1 MCGIL
6 VFRGFDI
13 RNQMSN
19 IESIL
24 SLRGP
29 DNYKIHI
36 YTKVHPEITFIA
48 SQLSLVG
55 TNCFPLVSNRGDILV
70 ANGEIYNHLDL
81 FSKAQDIKFSLESND
96 FDYILEV
103 YSQEKSK
110 VDKREKLFSNILN
123 RLKADYALILFDKT
137 SSELYIARDSFGIRP
152 LWFYWKS
159 TNCWGFASEK
169 KILVE
174 LGIQNE
180 WISQVTPGTWC
191 KIELTKENNFLTFN
205 NNSTIMESSF
215 SPTRSSLD
223 EVNLQICIDSLKNHL
238 TNSIKRLLN
247 NLRKDDSR
255 LGIFF
260 SGGVDSTVLHKLAT
274 KQSSYLTPLIIG
286 FEGSKDILVAEK
298 YFHENEN
305 NSYIR
310 VNITED
316 IVEYN
321 LKKVLSRL
329 DSRSPVDVG
338 IALPIYFLSKKASE
352 NKINVCFTGQGADE
366 LFIGYKRYEDLF
378 LKQKSSTTLNLN
390 QILWDELRF
399 IAKRN
404 IERDDL
410 MASSHGI
417 ELRFPYL
424 DFKLVEFVSQLPL
437 EFLIKERNNKENQQ
451 EFSRKIILRELSTKI
466 GIPDYIS
473 MRNKTAIQY
482 GSGTQKILQKLADR
496 ERLSMNEYL
505 KTI

>member
-1 MCGIL
+1 M
-6 VFRGFDI
+6 
-13 RNQMSN
+13 
-19 IESIL
+19 
-24 SLRGP
+24 
-29 DNYKIHI
+29 
-36 YTKVHPEITFIA
+36 
-48 SQLSLVG
+48 
-55 TNCFPLVSNRGDILV
+55 
-70 ANGEIYNHLDL
+70 
-81 FSKAQDIKFSLESND
+81 
-96 FDYILEV
+96 
-103 YSQEKSK
+103 
-110 VDKREKLFSNILN
+110 
-123 RLKADYALILFDKT
+123 
-137 SSELYIARDSFGIRP
+137 
-152 LWFYWKS
+152 
-159 TNCWGFASEK
+159 
-169 KILVE
+169 
-174 LGIQNE
+174 
-180 WISQVTPGTWC
+180 
-191 KIELTKENNFLTFN
+191 
-205 NNSTIMESSF
+205 
-215 SPTRSSLD
+215 
-223 EVNLQICIDSLKNHL
+223 
-238 TNSIKRLLN
+238 
-247 NLRKDDSR
+247 
-255 LGIFF
+255 
-260 SGGVDSTVLHKLAT
+260 
-274 KQSSYLTPLIIG
+274 
-286 FEGSKDILVAEK
+286 VAEK